1 MTDRSAIIKHTPADL
16 TPLLTG
22 VTRNADGCDTMPP
35 GVTTRRAVTDD
46 AAETIFGVAPKPP
59 ATNVPATLPPT
70 PAGTVATP
78 CKQQQT
84 HLMARLPG
92 NPQEISP
99 SLLSASANHSLLNIN
114 DLSYQVSGSDVTI
127 AVFSSIRFFTKEFDL
142 DFFVPIFGVEDI
154 NSSAL
159 GIIGFVKI

>member
-1 MTDRSAIIKHTPADL
+1 
-16 TPLLTG
+16 
-22 VTRNADGCDTMPP
+22 
-35 GVTTRRAVTDD
+35 
-46 AAETIFGVAPKPP
+46 
-59 ATNVPATLPPT
+59 
-70 PAGTVATP
+70 
-78 CKQQQT
+78 
-84 HLMARLPG
+84 MARLPG